1 MKLPYDL
8 RLLYR
13 VMLTNNREVTSIHQD
28 DDLVVIRTTKLGIH
42 GFRTDKGRITTVF
55 IDPSTNQEVLNIGA
69 G

>member
-28 DDLVVIRTTKLGIH
+28 DDLVVIRTTKLGLH
-42 GFRTDKGRITTVF
+42 GFRTDKGRIRLVF
-55 IDPSTNQEVLNIGA
+55 IDPSTNQEVIGVGA
-69 G
+69 